1 MFEVPD
7 LAIGLG
13 ESLLEEAERS
23 LDGQREEP
31 GVDDVDGRIPQRQIS
46 WATVFSKRSSG
57 EPLVLEVSRS
67 YSIVTS
73 SSPCQGAIVM
83 PWALAVAGHPSDRT
97 TRSRRAGRPGAPT
110 SPRDVTTGAG
120 VEADAPGGSA
130 VVAGSAGLPGT
141 HVLMG
146 DRLRRRADRARV
158 ARVARVPDPM
168 NPVGEDGGRRVGRTP
183 LTLERDHALLGA
195 GGDGDGTRDQQPER
209 EPSHRHSANAGWQR
223 PQAETGK
230 ATVP

>member
-31 GVDDVDGRIPQRQIS
+31 GVDDVDGGIPQRQIS

-57 EPLVLEVSRS
+57 KPLVLEVSRS
-67 YSIVTS
+67 YSIVAS

-83 PWALAVAGHPSDRT
+83 PWALAVADHPRDRT

-110 SPRDVTTGAG
+110 SPRDVTTGTG
-120 VEADAPGGSA
+120 GEADAPGGSA
-130 VVAGSAGLPGT
+130 VVTAPQACPAL
-141 HVLMG
+141 VLMG

-168 NPVGEDGGRRVGRTP
+168 NPVGEDGGRRVGRAP
-183 LTLERDHALLGA
+183 LTLESDCCSPCKCAARGEPPEHAADHDFMARHLSGRMTLELG
-195 GGDGDGTRDQQPER
+195 GRL
-209 EPSHRHSANAGWQR
+209 
-223 PQAETGK
+223 
-230 ATVP
+230 